1 MKCHS
6 SCSFKQWDLWHFQ
19 YQLFTSKRP
28 SVHWANFEIRGEGFT
43 KRGSLFL
50 RKNLIVSHV
59 IDKELRPS
67 RDSCWPLRG
76 QNWTEVVLAEQG
88 VVHIEH
94 HFYLFVLG
102 QDLELKENSKRQS
115 LNWGG
120 LNWLRGIHGEFLVIS
135 LESGVKTYESAWS
148 WDLSNSIKLLTS
160 GRPSL
165 KSWDKGLLM
174 INLSWSQLLD

>member
-19 YQLFTSKRP
+19 YQLITSKRL
-28 SVHWANFEIRGEGFT
+28 SVHWAYFEIRGESFP

-59 IDKELRPS
+59 IDKELRLS

-88 VVHIEH
+88 VVHIGH
-94 HFYLFVLG
+94 HFYVLSMAKIWNLWKTGGLKKAIAKLRWFELAARHPWRVLG
-102 QDLELKENSKRQS
+102 YFFGVRSQDLWISMELRLIKQYQTIDLREAITKE
-115 LNWGG
+115 
-120 LNWLRGIHGEFLVIS
+120 LRLR
-135 LESGVKTYESAWS
+135 TPY
-148 WDLSNSIKLLTS
+148 D
-160 GRPSL
+160 
-165 KSWDKGLLM
+165 
-174 INLSWSQLLD
+174 

>member
-1 MKCHS
+1 MYCRVKCHS

-28 SVHWANFEIRGEGFT
+28 SVHWANFEIRGEGFP
-43 KRGSLFL
+43 KRGSPFL

-67 RDSCWPLRG
+67 RDGCWPLRG

-94 HFYLFVLG
+94 HFYLFCPWPRFWTYKKLAASR
-102 QDLELKENSKRQS
+102 LRRPS

-120 LNWLRGIHGEFLVIS
+120 LSRLRGFHGEVHFSWFFL
-135 LESGVKTYESAWS
+135 
-148 WDLSNSIKLLTS
+148 
-160 GRPSL
+160 
-165 KSWDKGLLM
+165 
-174 INLSWSQLLD
+174 WSQESRLMNQHGVVTYQTVSNYWPQGGHQ

>member
-1 MKCHS
+1 M
-6 SCSFKQWDLWHFQ
+6 
-19 YQLFTSKRP
+19 
-28 SVHWANFEIRGEGFT
+28 HWANFEIRGEDFP

-59 IDKELRPS
+59 IDKELRLS
-67 RDSCWPLRG
+67 RESCWPLRG

-88 VVHIEH
+88 VVHRTSL
-94 HFYLFVLG
+94 LFVLSLAKIW
-102 QDLELKENSKRQS
+102 DLWKT
-115 LNWGG
+115 GG
-120 LNWLRGIHGEFLVIS
+120 LKIKKAIARLRWFEPAMRHPRKGSLFLVIS

-165 KSWDKGLLM
+165 KNWDSRLLM